1 MIISALMSFCLTAP
15 TDYAVSTQVDAWLHH
30 PVVGDVSFDSFERA
44 EGNPILQ
51 GAPPMAWPVNGF
63 LFHDP
68 VSGRDYAY
76 VGEYASGYAL
86 TPGVASRCVVLR
98 QEADGHWENLGP
110 IFDPEPHV
118 YEGEVSPVYHA
129 PDVSVVYDAGRY
141 HLCFDWT
148 TQNTTWENASAPPPE
163 ANSGVGY
170 AWAERPEGPFH
181 HVARPIAT
189 TREQVPL
196 LGKYRRLY
204 ASTLIRR
211 ANDWLVLTLTDS
223 GPYFG
228 WALMGRT
235 ASAPEG
241 PYSEPTLLLYP
252 ESPRYL
258 PPLLEYFPAFTHEG
272 YVYSPATSVARN
284 RNYQAL
290 FRAPIEKAM
299 EPGAWEAVQF
309 GSMWH
314 AEPVPHEAAGIWGQ
328 TFSGYVDANATLKVL
343 FPSRTADNLG
353 TISIAQRPWSQPLR
367 EHGFVVSAHGGPSLA
382 LLRREGGI
390 KSIYLELD
398 ARGTWSLI
406 WDAAM
411 PIGPDRPASDS
422 MPHPHTLAYHTGL
435 RIGEDTWTLYQR
447 GLPGEEK
454 EIAHGNL
461 ASLDTRHV
469 RVERNAEGAAMLQ
482 MGDKLVWQG
491 KLPVATG
498 MPGLLM
504 EPGSW
509 ARVERFELE
518 GDLTSAPLTYFYT
531 EALCG
536 AAQRAE
542 DWDARVEPAFRF
554 GVGAVSKAA
563 GAKAKWN
570 FDGDAFAI
578 WGPRGPEYG
587 SARILVDGQQRGEV
601 NFHREASAPASQV
614 YRNARLGHG
623 RHTVILEAGDKAIPV
638 DSLTAYP

>member
-1 MIISALMSFCLTAP
+1 MFASILLSLALASPADF
-15 TDYAVSTQVDAWLHH
+15 AVSSQVDAWMHH
-30 PVVGDVSFDSFERA
+30 PVVGDVSFDAFERA
-44 EGNPILQ
+44 EGNPIVQ
-51 GAPPMAWPVNGF
+51 GTPPMAWPVNGF

-110 IFDPEPHV
+110 IFGPEPHV

-129 PDVSVVYDAGRY
+129 PDVSVVYEDGRY

-148 TQNTTWENASAPPPE
+148 TQNTTWENASAPPAE

-211 ANDWLVLTLTDS
+211 ASDWLVLTLTDS
-223 GPYFG
+223 GPHFG

-235 ASAPEG
+235 STAPEG

-272 YVYSPATSVARN
+272 YIYSPATSVARN

-290 FRAPIEKAM
+290 FRAPIEKAT

-328 TFSGYVDANATLKVL
+328 TLSGYVDTNATLKVL
-343 FPSRTADNLG
+343 FPSRTLDNFG
-353 TISIAQRPWSQPLR
+353 TISIAQRSWAQPLR
-367 EHGFVVSAHGGPSLA
+367 ERGFVVSAHGGPSLA
-382 LLRREGGI
+382 LLQRTGELR
-390 KSIYLELD
+390 SLDLELE

-435 RIGEDTWTLYQR
+435 RIGEGTWTLYQR
-447 GLPGEEK
+447 GLPGEERI
-454 EIAHGNL
+454 IAQG
-461 ASLDTRHV
+461 AVTSLDTLHV
-469 RVERNAEGAAMLQ
+469 RVERNGEGATMLHL
-482 MGDKLVWQG
+482 GDILVWQG
-491 KLPVATG
+491 SLPHTSG

-509 ARVERFELE
+509 ARVTRLEVDGELAP
-518 GDLTSAPLTYFYT
+518 APLTYVYT

-536 AAQRAE
+536 AAQRTE
-542 DWDARVEPAFRF
+542 DWDARVDSAFRY

-563 GAKAKWN
+563 DARAKWN
-570 FDGDAFAI
+570 FEGSGFVI
-578 WGPRGPEYG
+578 WAPRGPGFG
-587 SARILVDGQQRGEV
+587 SARVLVDGVERGEL
-601 NFHREASAPASQV
+601 NFHRDAAAPSAEVFRQ
-614 YRNARLGHG
+614 ARLATG
-623 RHTVILEAGDKAIPV
+623 RHTVILESLGQPIPV
-638 DSLTAYP
+638 DCLAALP

>member
-1 MIISALMSFCLTAP
+1 MIIAALMSFCIAAP
-15 TDYAVSTQVDAWLHH
+15 TDYAVSTQADAWLHH

-63 LFHDP
+63 LFRDP
-68 VSGRDYAY
+68 VSSRDYAY

-86 TPGVASRCVVLR
+86 TPGLASRCVVLR

-110 IFDPEPHV
+110 IFAPDPHV
-118 YEGEVSPVYHA
+118 YEGEVSTVYHA
-129 PDVSVVYDAGRY
+129 PDVSVVYDEGRY

-148 TQNTTWENASAPPPE
+148 TQNTTWENASAPPPD

-241 PYSEPTLLLYP
+241 PYSEPSLLLYP

-290 FRAPIEKAM
+290 FRVPIEKAM
-299 EPGAWEAVQF
+299 EPNAWEAMQF

-328 TFSGYVDANATLKVL
+328 TFSGYVDTNATLKVL

-367 EHGFVVSAHGGPSLA
+367 ERGFVVSAHGGPSLA
-382 LLRREGGI
+382 LLRREVGI
-390 KSIYLELD
+390 KSIYLELE
-398 ARGTWSLI
+398 ARGTWSLL

-447 GLPGEEK
+447 GLPGEDK
-454 EIAHGNL
+454 EIAMGDL

-469 RVERNAEGAAMLQ
+469 RMERNAEGAVILQ
-482 MGDKLVWQG
+482 LGDQQAWQG
-491 KLPVATG
+491 ILPLASG

-509 ARVERFELE
+509 ARVERFEIE
-518 GDLTSAPLTYFYT
+518 GELTPAPLTYLYT

-542 DWDARVEPAFRF
+542 DWDARVDPAFRY
-554 GVGAVSKAA
+554 GMGAVSKSP
-563 GAKAKWN
+563 GARAKWN
-570 FDGDAFAI
+570 IEGDGFVIHAPL
-578 WGPRGPEYG
+578 GPGYG
-587 SARILVDGQQRGEV
+587 LARVLVDGVERGELS
-601 NFHREASAPASQV
+601 FHRDAPAPSAPV
-614 YRNARLGHG
+614 YRQARLGKG
-623 RHTVILEAGDKAIPV
+623 RHTIILESLGQPIPV
-638 DSLTAYP
+638 DSLDSLP